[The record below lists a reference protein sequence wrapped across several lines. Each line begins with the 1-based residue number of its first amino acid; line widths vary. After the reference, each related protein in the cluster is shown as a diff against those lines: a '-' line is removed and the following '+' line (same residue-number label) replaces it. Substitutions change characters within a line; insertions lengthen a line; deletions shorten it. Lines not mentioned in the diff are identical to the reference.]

1 MGPTQLED
9 APNHVALKHAFGSFA
24 TGVAVIGARGADGEM
39 AGMTVNSLT
48 SVSMEPP
55 LVLFCPSRSLVAFGV
70 YASVEY
76 FSVSILPEHCEAVSN
91 HFGRSGIGKWKVT
104 PYSLGPYGSPYLDN
118 ALAAMECEVVARHPA
133 GDHLIVLG
141 RVLRLALSA
150 AEDPLIFFRS
160 RYRHLDPA
168 NGSRVAQDFPSFDAW
183 GGR

>member
-1 MGPTQLED
+1 MGATKLADEPT
-9 APNHVALKHAFGSFA
+9 HVALKRAFGFFA

-39 AGMTVNSLT
+39 AGMTVNSMT

-70 YASVEY
+70 YASAKY
-76 FSVSILPEHCEAVSN
+76 FSVSILPEQCEAISN
-91 HFGRSGIGKWKVT
+91 YFARSGIGKWKVT
-104 PYSLGPYGSPYLDN
+104 PHSLGPYGSPYLDN
-118 ALAAMECEVVARHPA
+118 VLAAMECEVVARHPA

-141 RVLRLALSA
+141 RVLRLALSG

-168 NGSRVAQDFPSFDAW
+168 SGSGVARDLAPFDAW
-183 GGR
+183 G

>member
-1 MGPTQLED
+1 MGAAKLADEPTR
-9 APNHVALKHAFGSFA
+9 AGLKRVFGSFA

-70 YASVEY
+70 YASAEY
-76 FSVSILPEHCEAVSN
+76 FSVSILPEECEAVSN
-91 HFGRSGIGKWKVT
+91 YFARSGIGKWKVI
-104 PYSLGPYGSPYLDN
+104 PHSVGLYGSPYLDHV
-118 ALAAMECEVVARHPA
+118 LAAMECEVVARHSA

-168 NGSRVAQDFPSFDAW
+168 SGSGVAREFVPFDAW
-183 GGR
+183 G